1 MDNSKYQQG
10 LKELQGRNF
19 RLGAAVS
26 ALALMLLVALLC
38 MLRMAGNTQTI
49 LVPPTIERTFWV
61 SRDQA
66 SQEYLEEM
74 AGFISWLILDV
85 TPESIDWK
93 TRTVLRYVAPEESG
107 ALKIRQEVEAARM
120 KNLNASTAFA
130 IQKMLTNEKEQSV
143 LLIGQLT
150 TKVNG
155 ERTSMLDKQYL
166 AMFAFSGGRV
176 HIKSFKEVSNATK
189 Q

>member
-1 MDNSKYQQG
+1 
-10 LKELQGRNF
+10 
-19 RLGAAVS
+19 
-26 ALALMLLVALLC
+26 
-38 MLRMAGNTQTI
+38 
-49 LVPPTIERTFWV
+49 
-61 SRDQA
+61 
-66 SQEYLEEM
+66 
-74 AGFISWLILDV
+74 
-85 TPESIDWK
+85 
-93 TRTVLRYVAPEESG
+93 
-107 ALKIRQEVEAARM
+107 M